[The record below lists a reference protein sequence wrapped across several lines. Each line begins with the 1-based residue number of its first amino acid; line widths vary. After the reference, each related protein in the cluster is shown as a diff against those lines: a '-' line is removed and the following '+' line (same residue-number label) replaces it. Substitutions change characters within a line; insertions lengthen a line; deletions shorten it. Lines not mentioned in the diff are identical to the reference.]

1 MISKLRRE
9 NEQLKDNLANAEME
23 AVNAEKTVENL
34 NSKMKMLENAFK
46 DSESKLRVKDTEIF
60 DHERKS
66 TKRKT

>member
-1 MISKLRRE
+1 
-9 NEQLKDNLANAEME
+9 ME

-34 NSKMKMLENAFK
+34 NSKIKLLENAFK